1 MSERI
6 PLVDLRAQYQSIRAE
21 MDEAIGRVVS
31 RCAFILGEEAEAF
44 EAEFASFV
52 GTSHCIGV
60 GNGTDALTLALQ
72 ALGIGSGD
80 EVITVSL
87 TFIATAEAISALGA
101 IPVFVD
107 VAPDTLLMDVA
118 AVERAITPRTR
129 AIIPVHLY
137 GQVVDM
143 DPLLELAA
151 KASIPVVEDAAQAHG
166 ATYRGR
172 RAGSMGRLAAFSF
185 YPGKNLGAYG
195 DAGAVVTADPE
206 LARWVRKARDHG
218 RTSKYAHDF
227 VGRNSRLDGIQAAV
241 LRCKLRHLE
250 GWNAAR
256 RALAAEYDRRL
267 AAVGGV
273 RRVVRRADGDSAC
286 HLYVVEVD
294 GRDEVV
300 ARLRGAGIEAGAH
313 YPIPVHRQGAY
324 SHIEGVALPV
334 TEAAADRV
342 LSLPLYPELSADA
355 AARVTGA
362 IAATVC
368 ASDR

>member
-21 MDEAIGRVVS
+21 IDEAIGRVVS

-72 ALGIGSGD
+72 ALGVGPGH

-87 TFIATAEAISALGA
+87 TFIATAEAISAVGA
-101 IPVFVD
+101 MPVFVD
-107 VAPDTLLMDVA
+107 VEPDTLLMDVA

-137 GQVVDM
+137 GQVVEM
-143 DPLLELAA
+143 DPLLEVAG
-151 KASIPVVEDAAQAHG
+151 KAGIPVVEDAAQAHG

-218 RTSKYAHDF
+218 RNSKYSHDF

-241 LRCKLRHLE
+241 LRSKLGHLD

-256 RALAAEYDRRL
+256 RGIAAEYDRGL
-267 AAVGGV
+267 AEVGGV

-294 GRDEVV
+294 RRDEVIG
-300 ARLRGAGIEAGAH
+300 RLRSSGVEAGAH

-324 SHIEGVALPV
+324 SQSAGVALPV
-334 TEAAADRV
+334 TEAAAGRV
-342 LSLPLYPELSADA
+342 LSLPLYPELNGTAV
-355 AARVTGA
+355 ARVMETL
-362 IAATVC
+362 AASID